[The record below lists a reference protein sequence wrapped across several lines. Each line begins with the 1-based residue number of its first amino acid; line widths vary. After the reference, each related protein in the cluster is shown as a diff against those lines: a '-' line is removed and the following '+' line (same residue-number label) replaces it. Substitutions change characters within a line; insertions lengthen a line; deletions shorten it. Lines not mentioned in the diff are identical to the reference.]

1 MSATRTGRSG
11 RLSRS
16 AEFERVYRHGRST
29 ANRQLVLYTFPNAS
43 ADRPR
48 VGLSVSRKVGGAVQ
62 RNKVKR
68 LLREAFARRE
78 ADLRAGHDLVVV
90 ARPDALELA
99 EREGLAGLDAALC
112 ELLGRAGLN
121 ESEDAA
127 TASAEGG
134 DA

>member
-1 MSATRTGRSG
+1 M
-11 RLSRS
+11 
-16 AEFERVYRHGRST
+16 
-29 ANRQLVLYTFPNAS
+29 
-43 ADRPR
+43 
-48 VGLSVSRKVGGAVQ
+48 
-62 RNKVKR
+62 
-68 LLREAFARRE
+68 REAFARRE

-121 ESEDAA
+121 ESQDAA
-127 TASAEGG
+127 TESADGG